1 MGQVIF
7 VMWRES
13 VEALL
18 VIGILHAWLSNHAEA
33 QGGKRYLWGGVL
45 AGLAIAGLL
54 AVGFFEASEFL
65 GSAQDYFQ
73 TGMVLIAAALIVQMV
88 FWMRKHGRTLKK
100 ELESGLTQNAKQ
112 QNWWGV
118 FVLAALAVAREGSEA
133 VVFLYGLIAGADGS
147 TLLTMGGGAV
157 LGLVLAIG
165 TYWLLQVAGSA
176 MGWRLFFKVSEVL
189 LLLLASAMLVNGV
202 DRLISMDVLP
212 ALVDPIWDSS
222 ALLDDST
229 QAGGLVAALT
239 GYRAHPALMTLLAW
253 LAFWGGV
260 WWLLKRAAPAP
271 QKKAAQA

>member
-1 MGQVIF
+1 MGQVVF

-18 VIGILHAWLSNHAEA
+18 VIGILHAWLSNNAEA
-33 QGGKRYLWGGVL
+33 KGGKRYLWGGVL
-45 AGLAIAGLL
+45 AGLGIAGLL

-65 GSAQDYFQ
+65 GNAQDYFQ

-100 ELESGLTQNAKQ
+100 ELESGLTANAKQ

-133 VVFLYGLIAGADGS
+133 VVFLYGLIAGADSS

-212 ALVDPIWDSS
+212 ALVDPVWDSS

-229 QAGGLVAALT
+229 QLGGLVAALT
-239 GYRAHPALMTLLAW
+239 GYRAHPALMTLLVW
-253 LAFWGGV
+253 LGFWGGV
-260 WWLLKRAAPAP
+260 TVMLKRATPAP